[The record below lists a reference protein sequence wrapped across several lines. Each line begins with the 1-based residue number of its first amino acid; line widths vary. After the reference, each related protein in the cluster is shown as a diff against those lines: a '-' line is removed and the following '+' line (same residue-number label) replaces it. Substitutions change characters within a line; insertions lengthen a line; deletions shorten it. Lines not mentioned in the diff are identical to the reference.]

1 MTRAHDMGG
10 RFGDGP
16 VRPELENVVFDSYW
30 HARRARDYTG
40 VWISGDYGILMPLDT
55 HANAFLLKTIF
66 DFLTTKDGW
75 LG

>member
-1 MTRAHDMGG
+1 MTWGG

-16 VRPELENVVFDSYW
+16 VRPELENVVFDLP
-30 HARRARDYTG
+30 TG
-40 VWISGDYGILMPLDT
+40 MPVRSRLHWRVDLWDYGILMPLDT